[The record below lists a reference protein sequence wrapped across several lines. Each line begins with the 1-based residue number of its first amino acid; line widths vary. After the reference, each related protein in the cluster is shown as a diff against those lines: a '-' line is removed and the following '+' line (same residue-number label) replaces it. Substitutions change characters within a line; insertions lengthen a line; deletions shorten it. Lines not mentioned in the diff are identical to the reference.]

1 MPIENLKFIP
11 LHIATHQ
18 LLHYIVSL
26 SPYTYNL
33 VCIRKHMK
41 GNMDPALQ
49 ERFLQRCWHTSPL
62 KDSTQS
68 FQYSQKTQQECQCS

>member
-49 ERFLQRCWHTSPL
+49 ERFL
-62 KDSTQS
+62 
-68 FQYSQKTQQECQCS
+68 